1 MPSAALIPAAPP
13 RVLALAELDAR
24 ARDYAAAAHAPNT
37 LRAYA
42 SDLRAFA
49 AWCRSLGVASHHS
62 FEDWGRFLPEHT
74 TAVSMLDR
82 LLHHATTVI
91 TNGQSYR
98 MLQARQRRGGPP
110 LTP

>member
-1 MPSAALIPAAPP
+1 MITTPGPTRQAVPP
-13 RVLALAELDAR
+13 
-24 ARDYAAAAHAPNT
+24 
-37 LRAYA
+37 
-42 SDLRAFA
+42 
-49 AWCRSLGVASHHS
+49 
-62 FEDWGRFLPEHT
+62 T
-74 TAVSMLDR
+74 TYEVVRRHAVSMLDR